1 MLTEQSSP
9 GNDFLSDVCA
19 EWEREAAR
27 AGELGVRPVMLRIGI
42 VLGPG
47 GGALQKMLP
56 PFKLGLGGRLGNG
69 RQWMPW
75 IHVEDLAA
83 LFVHVAAKDMLRGPV
98 NAVAPQ
104 LVRNREFT
112 RALAKELHRPAF
124 MPAPYLGLR
133 LLFGEFAQV
142 LFASQK
148 VEPKLAVASGF
159 NYRYPQLDGALHAA
173 LSS

>member
-1 MLTEQSSP
+1 
-9 GNDFLSDVCA
+9 
-19 EWEREAAR
+19 
-27 AGELGVRPVMLRIGI
+27 
-42 VLGPG
+42 
-47 GGALQKMLP
+47 
-56 PFKLGLGGRLGNG
+56 
-69 RQWMPW
+69 
-75 IHVEDLAA
+75 
-83 LFVHVAAKDMLRGPV
+83 
-98 NAVAPQ
+98 VAPQ

-112 RALAKELHRPAF
+112 RALAKELHRSAF

-148 VEPKLAVASGF
+148 VEPKMAVASGF